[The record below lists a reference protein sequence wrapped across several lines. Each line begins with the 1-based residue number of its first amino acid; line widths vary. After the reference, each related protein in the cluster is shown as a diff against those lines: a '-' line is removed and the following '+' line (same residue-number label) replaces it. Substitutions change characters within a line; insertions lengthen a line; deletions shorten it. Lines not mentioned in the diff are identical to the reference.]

1 MNTKFTIEELTAWV
15 RSLIEDA
22 KKDDQFSV
30 AWFPGTKNSSYSI
43 VGGWESGFSADYND
57 LLCISKSNPE
67 YAMCIKIVENEGPYA
82 YADFEIL
89 DMPYN
94 RETNEVDD
102 TCVALEFEDN
112 PEETAAF
119 FMMEWERIT
128 KEHVE
133 DTDYEVA

>member
-1 MNTKFTIEELTAWV
+1 MKTNFTIEQLAAWV

-22 KKDDQFSV
+22 KKDEQFSV
-30 AWFPGTKNSSYSI
+30 AWFEGTKNEPFSI
-43 VGGWESGFSADYND
+43 VGGWESGFSSDYGD

-67 YAMCIKIVENEGPYA
+67 YAMCIKIVENNGSYA
-82 YADFEIL
+82 YADFETL

-128 KEHVE
+128 KEHAE